1 VLSGLK
7 KGDRIVASLEREG
20 VKAGVVVKP
29 EDNAKTEDKA
39 KPEDNA
45 KPAISPN
52 AKTNKAK

>member
-1 VLSGLK
+1 MLSGLK

-29 EDNAKTEDKA
+29 EGNA
-39 KPEDNA
+39 KPEDKA